1 MIELS
6 HEIEHG
12 MVTYQGL
19 DAPVICDYWT
29 REESKAL
36 YEDES
41 TFQIGKIDMVANTGT
56 YLDVPF
62 HRFEDGKD
70 FTAITLEQL
79 AHLEGIL
86 VKIEDKTV
94 KSIDKHYFEGLDL
107 AGKAVLVYT
116 DWSRFWRTDA
126 YFSNHPYLTEEAAMY
141 LKNQGVQLVGIDSY
155 NIDNT
160 SVYKRPVHTILLGA
174 EILIVEHLTN
184 LAQIPACTPF
194 YFYATP
200 PKIKGLGSFPVRA
213 FAVLNHD
220 MSN

>member
-1 MIELS
+1 MIENLFSFVGMEKSKKMIELS

-94 KSIDKHYFEGLDL
+94 KSIDKHYFD
-107 AGKAVLVYT
+107 
-116 DWSRFWRTDA
+116 
-126 YFSNHPYLTEEAAMY
+126 
-141 LKNQGVQLVGIDSY
+141 Q
-155 NIDNT
+155 
-160 SVYKRPVHTILLGA
+160 
-174 EILIVEHLTN
+174 
-184 LAQIPACTPF
+184 
-194 YFYATP
+194 
-200 PKIKGLGSFPVRA
+200 
-213 FAVLNHD
+213 
-220 MSN
+220 